1 MNNLTKQLKRKGYKL
16 KDFAQMMGVSVQHC
30 YNLKKLKNK
39 RFSQKQLNVLSDCLG
54 TDWQE
59 VV

>member
-1 MNNLTKQLKRKGYKL
+1 MNSLTKRLKRKGYKL

-39 RFSQKQLNVLSDCLG
+39 RFTLWQLIVLKSYLG
-54 TDWQE
+54 DDWEE